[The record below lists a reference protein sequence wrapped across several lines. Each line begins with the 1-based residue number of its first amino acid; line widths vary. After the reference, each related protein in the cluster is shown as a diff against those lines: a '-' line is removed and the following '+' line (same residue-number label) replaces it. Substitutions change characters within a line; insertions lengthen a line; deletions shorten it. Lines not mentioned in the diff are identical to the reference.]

1 MNARGQKSKE
11 TTRESEHERDCRL
24 LITRSLAQRT
34 SSKVPWFRAIGLQ
47 NAESATTGLLDCQ
60 GIVPRDLL
68 RVLDLPPNLTWAR
81 LAVFLR
87 GSLPASSTQNG

>member
-1 MNARGQKSKE
+1 MNSEAQPSKE
-11 TTRESEHERDCRL
+11 ATRESEHERDCRL

-47 NAESATTGLLDCQ
+47 NAESATAGLMGCQ

-87 GSLPASSTQNG
+87 SSLPASSAHHA